1 MKKFQKVY
9 IEITNICNLRCDF
22 CPLENRPK
30 ESMCPEDFEY
40 VAKQVC
46 NYTDLIT
53 LHVKGEPLIH
63 PCLKEILDICE
74 KYNLMVNITT
84 NGTLFED
91 TLEILLNSKAVRQ
104 INVSLHSITQNINN
118 DTYNVNTYLDN
129 VLKYTKMILDKTNI
143 IISYR
148 LWNLEKLEQN
158 EENKEILSKIEDFY
172 SIDNLYDRAKKESY
186 VKLAERAFLNQD
198 IEFTWPNINGK
209 VISEEGKCWGL
220 RNQIAI
226 LVDGTVVPCC
236 LDQDGIIN
244 LGNVFDEKL
253 DDILNSELATKIVK
267 GFENRKLEHE
277 LCKRCGFRT
286 KFD

>member
-22 CPLENRPK
+22 CPQENRPK

-46 NYTDLIT
+46 EYTDLIT

-118 DTYNVNTYLDN
+118 DMYNVNTYLDN
-129 VLKYTKMILDKTNI
+129 VLKYTKILLDKTDI

-158 EENKEILSKIEDFY
+158 DENKEILRKIEDFY
-172 SIDNLYDRAKKESY
+172 KVDDLYNRAKTESF
-186 VKLAERAFLNQD
+186 VKLGERVFLNQD

-209 VISEEGKCWGL
+209 VIAEEGKCWGL

-244 LGNVFDEKL
+244 LGNIFDEKL
-253 DDILNSELATKIVK
+253 DTILNSELATKIAK
-267 GFENRKLEHE
+267 GFENKKLEHE